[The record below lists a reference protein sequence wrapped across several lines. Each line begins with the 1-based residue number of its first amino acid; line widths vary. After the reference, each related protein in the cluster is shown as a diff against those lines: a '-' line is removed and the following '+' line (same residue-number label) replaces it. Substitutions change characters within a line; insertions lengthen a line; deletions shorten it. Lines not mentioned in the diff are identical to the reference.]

1 MKKQLLIAAA
11 GLALCALS
19 ASTAFAT
26 DTTDTIAEGTV
37 PEACVSPAPPDGQDW
52 PRDLGPARAP
62 HTQEVVEDFPDC
74 SEIDGLCIILTPG
87 EDAEAPPGPSRSVHA
102 AIPPDPCEGID
113 LACVIEIFG
122 NPGEVLDVTGPARIT
137 HSPAIE
143 VGPTTIVKIS
153 SECQDV
159 LSESIAPVVT
169 DPAVIPAT
177 GSNSG
182 NIGMFAALLVGIGG
196 TLVLTQRRLGRR

>member
-1 MKKQLLIAAA
+1 MKKHLLIAAA
-11 GLALCALS
+11 GIAVCALS

-26 DTTDTIAEGTV
+26 DTTDTTPSTV
-37 PEACVSPAPPDGQDW
+37 PVACVSPAPPDGQDW
-52 PRDLGPARAP
+52 PRPDMGPARAP

-74 SEIDGLCIILTPG
+74 STIDGICIILTPG
-87 EDAEAPPGPSRSVHA
+87 EDAEAPAGPGRTVHVA
-102 AIPPDPCEGID
+102 APLDPCEGTD

-137 HSPAIE
+137 HSPA
-143 VGPTTIVKIS
+143 VPPAPTTIVKIS

-159 LSESIAPVVT
+159 LSESIA
-169 DPAVIPAT
+169 IPAT

-182 NIGMFAALLVGIGG
+182 GIAMIAALLVGIGG
-196 TLVLTQRRLGRR
+196 TLVLTQRRLARR